1 LEFKVL
7 QGDEDGFFNNLTE
20 IPNGGRT
27 FDTTPTFVGKSVA
40 NDTLVLLFVKPNN
53 ATGKDEIIMKEFQAA
68 PDGQFTYTP
77 DLTNR
82 VDGSGW
88 EVGTYKVY
96 LSSLK
101 TGEMKEYSFSL
112 DLNTA
117 KDEVANDNNANV
129 DVVTPSVGNGIK
141 VSIFEGDESGDHNN
155 LKEISNGSTTV
166 DANPLFKGEINAG
179 GIQSMQ
185 VFITHNDKLIKTD
198 SVLAV
203 DGKFAYTPELGCNNF
218 GDYKFTFNVI
228 GTDIKGEASLKLV
241 ADTQAN
247 TPSV

>member
-1 LEFKVL
+1 LEFKVF

-27 FDTTPTFVGKSVA
+27 FDTTPTFIGKSVA

-53 ATGKDEIIMKEFQAA
+53 ATGKDEAIMKEFQAA
-68 PDGQFTYTP
+68 PDGTFKYTP

-117 KDEVANDNNANV
+117 KDEVVN
-129 DVVTPSVGNGIK
+129 
-141 VSIFEGDESGDHNN
+141 
-155 LKEISNGSTTV
+155 
-166 DANPLFKGEINAG
+166 
-179 GIQSMQ
+179 
-185 VFITHNDKLIKTD
+185 
-198 SVLAV
+198 
-203 DGKFAYTPELGCNNF
+203 
-218 GDYKFTFNVI
+218 
-228 GTDIKGEASLKLV
+228 
-241 ADTQAN
+241 
-247 TPSV
+247 